1 MSTGV
6 LRKKDREI
14 GRMGER
20 GSRRE
25 AAGRKH
31 EQEGREL
38 TRGRGIGE
46 QAPRG
51 QGGSNITRQR
61 CGEKGSKT
69 ALLPQ

>member
-25 AAGRKH
+25 AAGRKR
-31 EQEGREL
+31 EQEGREHE
-38 TRGRGIGE
+38 REEDR
-46 QAPRG
+46 
-51 QGGSNITRQR
+51 
-61 CGEKGSKT
+61 
-69 ALLPQ
+69 